1 MFEVVGMKRLIKN
14 GVLVDSQ
21 GEYRQD
27 LLIENGVIRARAAV
41 IQHDGETEL
50 IDASGCYVMP
60 GGIDVHTHFNI
71 DVGIARSCDDFFSGT
86 RAAACGGTTTIV
98 DHMGFGPAGC
108 NLHHQLARYHDYAAD
123 QAVIDYSFH
132 GVIQHVDDAIL
143 HEMAAMVQEEG
154 ISSFKLYLT
163 YQYKLGD
170 HDVLRALARL
180 KEVGALA
187 TVHPENDAAIAARR
201 AALLAAG
208 HHEPW
213 YHPQSR
219 PLECEAEAIAR
230 MINLAGLAGNAPL
243 YIVHLSNGLGLE
255 YLKLA
260 RRQGQ
265 PVWVETCPQYLLLDD
280 SCYYREDGVDF
291 LLSPPLRGRSEQ
303 DKLWVGVAAG
313 DIDTVAT
320 DHCNFSHAQRMT
332 LSGGDFSC
340 CPNGLPGV
348 ENRMQLLFAHG
359 VLGGR
364 ISPSRFV
371 ALTSANPARLFGLWP
386 RKGNL
391 QPGADADLVLMDPR
405 GETQIRHAALHDN
418 GDYSPYEGMHC
429 PGRLR
434 MTLSRGQTV
443 ARDGEF
449 TGQRGHG
456 RFLARAPFDP
466 LLGAAVRAPFP
477 CATQLATR

>member
-1 MFEVVGMKRLIKN
+1 
-14 GVLVDSQ
+14 
-21 GEYRQD
+21 
-27 LLIENGVIRARAAV
+27 
-41 IQHDGETEL
+41 
-50 IDASGCYVMP
+50 
-60 GGIDVHTHFNI
+60 
-71 DVGIARSCDDFFSGT
+71 
-86 RAAACGGTTTIV
+86 
-98 DHMGFGPAGC
+98 
-108 NLHHQLARYHDYAAD
+108 
-123 QAVIDYSFH
+123 
-132 GVIQHVDDAIL
+132 
-143 HEMAAMVQEEG
+143 
-154 ISSFKLYLT
+154 
-163 YQYKLGD
+163 
-170 HDVLRALARL
+170 
-180 KEVGALA
+180 
-187 TVHPENDAAIAARR
+187 
-201 AALLAAG
+201 LAAG

-280 SCYYREDGVDF
+280 SCYYREDGVDY
-291 LLSPPLRGRSEQ
+291 LLSPPLRSRREQ

-332 LSGGDFSC
+332 LSGGDFSR

-348 ENRMQLLFAHG
+348 ENRMLLLFAHG

-371 ALTSANPARLFGLWP
+371 ALTSTNSVRLFGLWP

-405 GETQIRHAALHDN
+405 GETQIRHAALHDQA
-418 GDYSPYEGMHC
+418 
-429 PGRLR
+429 
-434 MTLSRGQTV
+434 RGHLL
-443 ARDGEF
+443 ARGH
-449 TGQRGHG
+449 GQRGAVQRIRQRLLHLGQRPARLGVLGQRGRVAHHG
-456 RFLARAPFDP
+456 DLDLQQLLAEGLVAHARLAGHHQQARAFVVAH
-466 LLGAAVRAPFP
+466 LGAAPDVHAGGRHGAREVQRQRLHERLPPGRAAHAP
-477 CATQLATR
+477 LARVSA